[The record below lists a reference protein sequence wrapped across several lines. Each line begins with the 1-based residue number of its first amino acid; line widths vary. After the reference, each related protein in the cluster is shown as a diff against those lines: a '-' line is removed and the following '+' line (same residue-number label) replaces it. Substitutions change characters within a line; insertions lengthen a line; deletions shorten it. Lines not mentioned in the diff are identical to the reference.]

1 LYQSIEPGYP
11 TKMTGFTLIE
21 VLIALAVVSVSLA
34 AIGSLVATNIRT
46 TRALGSQLELVATT
60 RAILTGL
67 PDREQLV
74 PGRFSGELAGHHWH
88 VDVGPFKADF
98 FDPRRVTSWVP
109 QTVAVTVES
118 LSGRVLRV
126 NTVRLHREPT
136 SRR

>member
-1 LYQSIEPGYP
+1 
-11 TKMTGFTLIE
+11 MTGFTLIE
-21 VLIALAVVSVSLA
+21 VLIALAVVTVSLA

-46 TRALGSQLELVATT
+46 TRALGERLALVATT

-74 PGRFSGELAGHHWH
+74 LSRFSGDLAGHHWR
-88 VDVGPFKADF
+88 VDVRPFVADF
-98 FDPRRVTSWVP
+98 LDPLRTASWVP

-118 LSGRVLRV
+118 PSGRVLRV